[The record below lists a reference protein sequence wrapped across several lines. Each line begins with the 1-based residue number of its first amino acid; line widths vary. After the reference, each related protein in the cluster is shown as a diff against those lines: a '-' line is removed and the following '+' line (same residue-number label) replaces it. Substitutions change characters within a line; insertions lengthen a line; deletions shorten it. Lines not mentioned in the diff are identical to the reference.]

1 MQIYDPD
8 SGSLEPVPELSPGR
22 AGSHPALEYPILQ
35 VARNGAGAMLAMG
48 KGNSGHNQDPPEA
61 PSPAPVLF
69 SAGEGQPWT
78 EVEVGLARIIA
89 LYHRSFTLYQI
100 R

>member
-1 MQIYDPD
+1 MTGCLWLQ
-8 SGSLEPVPELSPGR
+8 GWVG
-22 AGSHPALEYPILQ
+22 AHPALVHPILQ
-35 VARNGAGAMLAMG
+35 VVRSSTGALLAMG

-89 LYHRSFTLYQI
+89 LYHRSSTLYQI